1 MTAKAVIF
9 DCDGV
14 LVDSEPITNDILHE
28 NLNANGLTIA
38 HDQIEDMF
46 VGGTIAGV
54 GETAREMGARLP
66 DDWVSQIYDAIYARL
81 REGTPPIAGV
91 QAVLDALDARNIPYA
106 VGSNGSLEKMEITLG
121 QNGLWHRFE
130 GRMFSAHV
138 HGVAKPDPQLFLLA
152 AQALGVAP
160 ADCVVVDD
168 SPSGCIAARRAGMPC
183 LGFAERSKPERLAAE
198 GAIVV
203 HSMAQVAEKLG
214 LQ

>member
-138 HGVAKPDPQLFLLA
+138 HGVSHP
-152 AQALGVAP
+152 GNG
-160 ADCVVVDD
+160 
-168 SPSGCIAARRAGMPC
+168 SPSISSVTM
-183 LGFAERSKPERLAAE
+183 
-198 GAIVV
+198 
-203 HSMAQVAEKLG
+203 
-214 LQ
+214 